1 MDIKINNENLIKL
14 MKTSYY
20 IENLE
25 KPLKSESSY
34 KLQDLVDIS
43 NKLKV
48 NLFDNNNKKKTKK
61 QLYSEIYKILSSNIM
76 LFKINNFF
84 FYKLIII

>member
-1 MDIKINNENLIKL
+1 

-61 QLYSEIYKILSSNIM
+61 QLYSEIYKILS
-76 LFKINNFF
+76 
-84 FYKLIII
+84 